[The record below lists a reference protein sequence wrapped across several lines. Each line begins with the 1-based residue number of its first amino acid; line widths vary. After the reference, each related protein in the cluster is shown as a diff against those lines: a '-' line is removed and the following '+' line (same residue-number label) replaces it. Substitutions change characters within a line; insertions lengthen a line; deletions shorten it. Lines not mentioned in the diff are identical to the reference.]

1 MIEKLMII
9 CAFIA
14 GAMIYYALQN
24 DIHEHLFKV
33 KKNMLVPVFLI
44 LLVAGGVYTAEYIH
58 LSSPAARNSNAQQN
72 VGVYGCLFENSADC
86 SSMVNNLNNVEYTKL
101 QNGEIRVANLYI
113 PFSLQDV
120 ILKNILTYFCS
131 GILMAW
137 ALFFIGGRKDDQ

>member
-1 MIEKLMII
+1 
-9 CAFIA
+9 
-14 GAMIYYALQN
+14 
-24 DIHEHLFKV
+24 
-33 KKNMLVPVFLI
+33 
-44 LLVAGGVYTAEYIH
+44 
-58 LSSPAARNSNAQQN
+58 
-72 VGVYGCLFENSADC
+72 
-86 SSMVNNLNNVEYTKL
+86 MVNNLNNVEYTKL